1 MHVFRKRL
9 CFLLGA
15 VLVLLLA
22 SFTYHRLA
30 LQREK
35 ASLNPMGQMV
45 SVNGHDMSVFVKG
58 NGPQTLVFLSGA
70 GTASP
75 ILDFKD
81 LYDGLSKQYKI
92 VVVER
97 AGYGYSEDTSKSR
110 DVSEVLSETR
120 QALAK
125 AHVSGPY
132 IILSHSMAS
141 LETLLWQEKYPSEI
155 QAVIGLD
162 WALPESYAHLKM
174 HSQILRMA
182 RLGSQLGLLRY
193 IPSRLYVPNEN
204 LSSRDRRLYQRIA
217 YRQILSQAML
227 NESLSVKGNAKKVD
241 AKINSQIPTLLLV
254 SNGEGTSFSKEEW
267 RNYAARFAKDQKN
280 IELTFYDAPHY
291 LYHYQTKEVVA
302 KIEDFIKGTTDYTN
316 LCY

>member
-9 CFLLGA
+9 LFLLGA

-35 ASLNPMGQMV
+35 VSLNPMGQMV
-45 SVNGHDMSVFVKG
+45 SVNGHEMSIFVKG
-58 NGPQTLVFLSGA
+58 EGPQTLVFLSGA

-81 LYDGLSKQYKI
+81 LYDGFSKQYKI

-97 AGYGYSEDTSKSR
+97 GGYGYSEDTSKSR

-141 LETLLWQEKYPSEI
+141 LESLLWQEKYPSEVKAI
-155 QAVIGLD
+155 IGLD
-162 WALPESYAHLKM
+162 WALPESYAHLTI
-174 HSQILRMA
+174 HPQILRMA
-182 RLGSQLGLLRY
+182 RWGSQLGLLRY
-193 IPSRLYVPNEN
+193 LPSRLYVPNAN
-204 LSSRDRRLYQRIA
+204 LSSSDRRLYQRIA
-217 YRQILSQAML
+217 YRQILSKAML
-227 NESLSVKGNAKKVD
+227 NESLSVKENAKKVD
-241 AKINSQIPTLLLV
+241 DKIDSQIPTLLLV

-302 KIEDFIKGTTDYTN
+302 KIEDFIKGTTD
-316 LCY
+316 

>member
-1 MHVFRKRL
+1 MPVFMKRL
-9 CFLLGA
+9 CFLLGL
-15 VLVLLLA
+15 VLVLLLT

-35 ASLNPMGQMV
+35 TSLNPMGQMV

-81 LYDGLSKQYKI
+81 LYDGLSKEYKI
-92 VVVER
+92 VLVER

-110 DVSEVLSETR
+110 DVSVILSETH

-125 AHVSGPY
+125 AQVSGTY

-155 QAVIGLD
+155 KAIIGLD
-162 WALPESYAHLKM
+162 WALPESYLQLRM

-193 IPSRLYVPNEN
+193 LPSRLYMPNEN
-204 LSSRDRRLYQRIA
+204 LSSSDRRLYQRIA

-227 NESLSVKGNAKKVD
+227 NESLSVKENAKKVY
-241 AKINSQIPTLLLV
+241 AKIDSQIPTLLLV
-254 SNGEGTSFSKEEW
+254 SNGEGMGFSQEEW

-302 KIEDFIKGTTDYTN
+302 KIEDFIKGTTD
-316 LCY
+316 

>member
-1 MHVFRKRL
+1 MHVFMKRL
-9 CFLLGA
+9 LFLMGA

-22 SFTYHRLA
+22 SFIYHRLA

-45 SVNGHDMSVFVKG
+45 SVNGHGMSVFVKG

-125 AHVSGPY
+125 AQVSGPY

-155 QAVIGLD
+155 KAIIGLD
-162 WALPESYAHLKM
+162 WALPESYSQLRM

-204 LSSRDRRLYQRIA
+204 LSSSDRRLYQRIA

-227 NESLSVKGNAKKVD
+227 NESLSVKENAKKVD
-241 AKINSQIPTLLLV
+241 DKIDSQIPTLLLV

-302 KIEDFIKGTTDYTN
+302 KIEDFIKGITD
-316 LCY
+316 

>member
-1 MHVFRKRL
+1 MHVFMKRL
-9 CFLLGA
+9 LFLMGA

-22 SFTYHRLA
+22 SFIYHRLA

-125 AHVSGPY
+125 AQVSGPY

-155 QAVIGLD
+155 KAIIGLD

-182 RLGSQLGLLRY
+182 RLGSQLGLLRH

-204 LSSRDRRLYQRIA
+204 LSSSDRRLYQRIA

-241 AKINSQIPTLLLV
+241 AKIDSQIPTLLLV

-280 IELTFYDAPHY
+280 IEVTFYDSPHY
-291 LYHYQTKEVVA
+291 LYHYQTKEVSE
-302 KIEDFIKGTTDYTN
+302 KIEEFIKETTD
-316 LCY
+316 

>member
-9 CFLLGA
+9 LFLLGA
-15 VLVLLLA
+15 VIVLLLA

-35 ASLNPMGQMV
+35 ASLKPMGQMV
-45 SVNGHDMSVFVKG
+45 SVNGHEMSIFVKG
-58 NGPQTLVFLSGA
+58 EGPQTLVFLSGA

-120 QALAK
+120 QALAR

-141 LETLLWQEKYPSEI
+141 LETLLWQEKYPSEVKAI
-155 QAVIGLD
+155 IGLD

-174 HSQILRMA
+174 HPQILRMA

-204 LSSRDRRLYQRIA
+204 LSSSDRRLYQRIA

-227 NESLSVKGNAKKVD
+227 NESLSVKENAKKVD
-241 AKINSQIPTLLLV
+241 AKIDSQIPTLLLV

-302 KIEDFIKGTTDYTN
+302 KIEDFIKGTTD
-316 LCY
+316 

>member
-9 CFLLGA
+9 LFLLGA
-15 VLVLLLA
+15 VLLLLLS

-35 ASLNPMGQMV
+35 ASLKPMGQMV

-58 NGPQTLVFLSGA
+58 EGPQTLVFLSGA

-81 LYDGLSKQYKI
+81 LYDGFSKQYKI

-97 AGYGYSEDTSKSR
+97 GGYGYSEDTSKSR

-141 LETLLWQEKYPSEI
+141 LESLLWQEKYPSEVKAI
-155 QAVIGLD
+155 IGLD
-162 WALPESYAHLKM
+162 WALPESYAHLTI
-174 HSQILRMA
+174 HPQILRMA
-182 RLGSQLGLLRY
+182 RWGSQLGLLRY
-193 IPSRLYVPNEN
+193 LPSRLYVPNAN
-204 LSSRDRRLYQRIA
+204 LSSSDRRLYQRIA
-217 YRQILSQAML
+217 YRQILSKAML
-227 NESLSVKGNAKKVD
+227 NESLSVKENAKKVTSSID
-241 AKINSQIPTLLLV
+241 SQIPTLLMV
-254 SNGEGTSFSKEEW
+254 SNGEGTGFSQEEW

-302 KIEDFIKGTTDYTN
+302 KIEDFIKGTTD
-316 LCY
+316 

>member
-1 MHVFRKRL
+1 MHVFMKRL
-9 CFLLGA
+9 LFLMGA

-22 SFTYHRLA
+22 SFIYHRLA

-81 LYDGLSKQYKI
+81 LYDGLSKQYKV

-125 AHVSGPY
+125 AQVSGPY

-155 QAVIGLD
+155 KAIIGLD
-162 WALPESYAHLKM
+162 WALPESYSQLRM

-204 LSSRDRRLYQRIA
+204 LSSSDRRLYQRIA

-227 NESLSVKGNAKKVD
+227 NESLSVKENAKKVTSSID
-241 AKINSQIPTLLLV
+241 SHIPTLLMV
-254 SNGEGTSFSKEEW
+254 SDGEGTVFSQEEW
-267 RNYAARFAKDQKN
+267 RHYATRFAKDQEK

-302 KIEDFIKGTTDYTN
+302 KIEDFIKGTTD
-316 LCY
+316 

>member
-1 MHVFRKRL
+1 MHVFMKRL
-9 CFLLGA
+9 LFLMGA

-22 SFTYHRLA
+22 SFIYHRLD

-35 ASLNPMGQMV
+35 TSLNPMGQMV

-155 QAVIGLD
+155 QAIIGLD
-162 WALPESYAHLKM
+162 WALPESYSQLRM

-204 LSSRDRRLYQRIA
+204 LSSSDRRLYQRIA

-241 AKINSQIPTLLLV
+241 AKIDSQIPTLLLV
-254 SNGEGTSFSKEEW
+254 SNGEGTSFSQEEW
-267 RNYAARFAKDQKN
+267 RHYATRFAKDQKN

-302 KIEDFIKGTTDYTN
+302 KIEDFIEGTTD
-316 LCY
+316 

>member
-9 CFLLGA
+9 LFLLGA
-15 VLVLLLA
+15 VLLLLLS
-22 SFTYHRLA
+22 SFTYHRLS

-58 NGPQTLVFLSGA
+58 EGAQTLVFLSGA

-132 IILSHSMAS
+132 IILSHSM
-141 LETLLWQEKYPSEI
+141 ETLLWQEKYPSEVKAI
-155 QAVIGLD
+155 IGLD
-162 WALPESYAHLKM
+162 WALPESYAHLTM
-174 HSQILRMA
+174 HPQILRMA
-182 RLGSQLGLLRY
+182 RWGSQLGLLRY
-193 IPSRLYVPNEN
+193 LPSRLYVPNDN
-204 LSSRDRRLYQRIA
+204 LSSSDCRLYQRIA
-217 YRQILSQAML
+217 YRQILSKAML
-227 NESLSVKGNAKKVD
+227 NESLSVKENAKKVTSSLD
-241 AKINSQIPTLLLV
+241 SQIPTLLMV
-254 SNGEGTSFSKEEW
+254 SNGGGTGFSQKDW
-267 RNYAARFAKDQKN
+267 RHYATSFAKDQKN
-280 IELTFYDAPHY
+280 IEVTFYDSPHY
-291 LYHYQTKEVVA
+291 LYHYQTKEVAA
-302 KIEDFIKGTTDYTN
+302 KIEEFIKKTTD
-316 LCY
+316 

>member
-9 CFLLGA
+9 LFLLGA

-35 ASLNPMGQMV
+35 VSLNPMGQMV
-45 SVNGHDMSVFVKG
+45 SVNGHEMSIFVKG
-58 NGPQTLVFLSGA
+58 EGPQTLVFLSGA

-141 LETLLWQEKYPSEI
+141 LETLLWQEKYPSEVKAI
-155 QAVIGLD
+155 IGLD
-162 WALPESYAHLKM
+162 WALPESYAHLTM
-174 HSQILRMA
+174 HPQILRMA
-182 RLGSQLGLLRY
+182 RWGSQLGLLRY
-193 IPSRLYVPNEN
+193 LPSRLYVPNAN
-204 LSSRDRRLYQRIA
+204 ISSSDRRLYQRIA
-217 YRQILSQAML
+217 YRQILSKAML

-241 AKINSQIPTLLLV
+241 AKIDSQIPTLLLV
-254 SNGEGTSFSKEEW
+254 SNGEGTSFSQEEW
-267 RNYAARFAKDQKN
+267 RHYATRFAKDQKN

-302 KIEDFIKGTTDYTN
+302 KIEDFIEGTTD
-316 LCY
+316 

>member
-1 MHVFRKRL
+1 MHVFMKRL
-9 CFLLGA
+9 LFLMGA

-22 SFTYHRLA
+22 SFIYHRLA

-125 AHVSGPY
+125 AQVSGPY

-155 QAVIGLD
+155 KAIIGLD
-162 WALPESYAHLKM
+162 WALPESYSQLRM

-204 LSSRDRRLYQRIA
+204 LSSSDRRLYQRIA

-227 NESLSVKGNAKKVD
+227 NESLSVKENAKKVD

-302 KIEDFIKGTTDYTN
+302 KIEDFIKGTTD
-316 LCY
+316 

>member
-1 MHVFRKRL
+1 MHVFMKRL
-9 CFLLGA
+9 LFLLGA
-15 VLVLLLA
+15 VLLLLLA

-35 ASLNPMGQMV
+35 ASLNPVGQMV

-58 NGPQTLVFLSGA
+58 EGPQTLVFLSGA

-81 LYDGLSKQYKI
+81 LYDGFSKQYKI

-120 QALAK
+120 QALAR

-141 LETLLWQEKYPSEI
+141 LETLLWQEKYPSEVKAI
-155 QAVIGLD
+155 IGLD
-162 WALPESYAHLKM
+162 WALPESYSHLTI
-174 HSQILRMA
+174 HPQILRMA

-204 LSSRDRRLYQRIA
+204 LSSSDRRLYQRIA

-227 NESLSVKGNAKKVD
+227 NESLSVKENAKKVD

-254 SNGEGTSFSKEEW
+254 SNGEGTSFSQEEW
-267 RNYAARFAKDQKN
+267 RNYAARFANDQKN

-302 KIEDFIKGTTDYTN
+302 KIEDFIKGTTD
-316 LCY
+316 

>member
-1 MHVFRKRL
+1 MHVFRKRIL
-9 CFLLGA
+9 FLLGA
-15 VLVLLLA
+15 VLVFVLA

-35 ASLNPMGQMV
+35 ISLNPMGQMV
-45 SVNGHDMSVFVKG
+45 SVNGHEMSIFVKG
-58 NGPQTLVFLSGA
+58 EGPQTLVFLSGA

-125 AHVSGPY
+125 THVSGPY

-141 LETLLWQEKYPSEI
+141 VETLLWQEKYPGEVKAI
-155 QAVIGLD
+155 IGLD
-162 WALPESYAHLKM
+162 WALPESYSHLKM
-174 HSQILRMA
+174 HPQILRMA
-182 RLGSQLGLLRY
+182 RWGSQLGLLRY
-193 IPSRLYVPNEN
+193 LPKSLYVPNEN
-204 LSSRDRRLYQRIA
+204 LSSSDRRLYQRIA
-217 YRQILSQAML
+217 YRQILSKAML
-227 NESLSVKGNAKKVD
+227 NESLSVKKNAKKVASSID
-241 AKINSQIPTLLLV
+241 SQIPTLLMV
-254 SNGEGTSFSKEEW
+254 SNGGGTGFSQKDW
-267 RNYAARFAKDQKN
+267 RHYATSFAKDQKN
-280 IELTFYDAPHY
+280 IEVTFYDSPHY
-291 LYHYQTKEVVA
+291 LYHYPTKEVVA
-302 KIEDFIKGTTDYTN
+302 KIEDFIKGTTD
-316 LCY
+316 

>member
-9 CFLLGA
+9 LFLLGA

-35 ASLNPMGQMV
+35 ASLNTMGQMV
-45 SVNGHDMSVFVKG
+45 SVNGHEMSIFVKG
-58 NGPQTLVFLSGA
+58 EGAQTLVFLSGA

-81 LYDGLSKQYKI
+81 LYDGLSKQYRI

-141 LETLLWQEKYPSEI
+141 LETLLWQEKYPSEVKAI
-155 QAVIGLD
+155 IGLD

-174 HSQILRMA
+174 HPQILRMA
-182 RLGSQLGLLRY
+182 RWGSQLGLLRY
-193 IPSRLYVPNEN
+193 LPSRLYVPNAN
-204 LSSRDRRLYQRIA
+204 LSSSDRRLYQRIA

-291 LYHYQTKEVVA
+291 LYHYQTKEVVT
-302 KIEDFIKGTTDYTN
+302 KIEDFIKGTTD
-316 LCY
+316 

>member
-1 MHVFRKRL
+1 MHVFMKRL
-9 CFLLGA
+9 LFLMGA

-22 SFTYHRLA
+22 SFIYHRLA

-110 DVSEVLSETR
+110 DVSEILSETR

-125 AHVSGPY
+125 AQVSGPY

-155 QAVIGLD
+155 KAIIGLD

-174 HSQILRMA
+174 PSQILRMA

-193 IPSRLYVPNEN
+193 IPSRLYEPNEN
-204 LSSRDRRLYQRIA
+204 LSSSDRRLYQRIA

-302 KIEDFIKGTTDYTN
+302 KIEDFIKGTTD
-316 LCY
+316 

>member
-1 MHVFRKRL
+1 MHVFMKRL
-9 CFLLGA
+9 LFLMGA

-22 SFTYHRLA
+22 SFIYHRLA
-30 LQREK
+30 FQREK

-58 NGPQTLVFLSGA
+58 NSPQTLVFLSGA

-110 DVSEVLSETR
+110 DVYEVLSETR

-155 QAVIGLD
+155 QVVIGLD

-204 LSSRDRRLYQRIA
+204 LSSSDRRLYQRIA

-267 RNYAARFAKDQKN
+267 RHYATRFAKDQKN

-302 KIEDFIKGTTDYTN
+302 KIEDFIKGTTD
-316 LCY
+316 

>member
-1 MHVFRKRL
+1 MHVFMKRL
-9 CFLLGA
+9 LFLMGA

-22 SFTYHRLA
+22 SFIYHRLA

-155 QAVIGLD
+155 QAIIGLD
-162 WALPESYAHLKM
+162 WALPESYSQLRM

-193 IPSRLYVPNEN
+193 IPSRLYEPNEN
-204 LSSRDRRLYQRIA
+204 LSSSDRRLYQRIA

-267 RNYAARFAKDQKN
+267 RNYATRFAKDQKN

-291 LYHYQTKEVVA
+291 FYHYQSKEVVA
-302 KIEDFIKGTTDYTN
+302 KIEDFIKGTTD
-316 LCY
+316 

>member
-1 MHVFRKRL
+1 MHVFMKRL
-9 CFLLGA
+9 LFLMGA

-81 LYDGLSKQYKI
+81 LYDGFSKQYKI

-155 QAVIGLD
+155 QAIIGLD
-162 WALPESYAHLKM
+162 WALPESYSQLRM

-204 LSSRDRRLYQRIA
+204 LSSSDRRLYQRIA

-241 AKINSQIPTLLLV
+241 AKIDSQIPTLLLV
-254 SNGEGTSFSKEEW
+254 SNGEGTSFSQEEW
-267 RNYAARFAKDQKN
+267 RHYATRFAKDQKN

-302 KIEDFIKGTTDYTN
+302 KIEDFIEGTTD
-316 LCY
+316 

>member
-1 MHVFRKRL
+1 MPVFMKRL
-9 CFLLGA
+9 CFLLGL
-15 VLVLLLA
+15 VLVLLLT

-125 AHVSGPY
+125 AQVSGPY

-155 QAVIGLD
+155 KAIIGLD

-174 HSQILRMA
+174 HPQILRMA

-193 IPSRLYVPNEN
+193 IPSRLYMPNEN
-204 LSSRDRRLYQRIA
+204 LSSSDRRLYQRIA

-241 AKINSQIPTLLLV
+241 AKINSQISTLLLV

-291 LYHYQTKEVVA
+291 LYHYRTKEVVA
-302 KIEDFIKGTTDYTN
+302 KIEDFIKGTTD
-316 LCY
+316 

>member
-1 MHVFRKRL
+1 MHVFMKRL
-9 CFLLGA
+9 LFLMGA

-22 SFTYHRLA
+22 SFIYHRLA

-35 ASLNPMGQMV
+35 TSLNPMGQMV

-155 QAVIGLD
+155 QAIIGLD
-162 WALPESYAHLKM
+162 WALPESYSQLRM

-204 LSSRDRRLYQRIA
+204 LSSSDRRLYQRIA

-302 KIEDFIKGTTDYTN
+302 KIEDFIKGTTD
-316 LCY
+316 

>member
-1 MHVFRKRL
+1 MHVFMKRL
-9 CFLLGA
+9 LFLMGA

-22 SFTYHRLA
+22 SFIYHRLA

-45 SVNGHDMSVFVKG
+45 SVNGHDMSIFVKG

-125 AHVSGPY
+125 AQVSGPY

-155 QAVIGLD
+155 KAIIGLD
-162 WALPESYAHLKM
+162 WALPESYAHLKI

-204 LSSRDRRLYQRIA
+204 LSSSDRRLYQRIA

-227 NESLSVKGNAKKVD
+227 NESLSVKENAKKVD
-241 AKINSQIPTLLLV
+241 AKIDSQIPTLLLV

-302 KIEDFIKGTTDYTN
+302 KIEDFIKETTD
-316 LCY
+316 

>member
-9 CFLLGA
+9 LFLLGA

-35 ASLNPMGQMV
+35 ASLKPMGQMV
-45 SVNGHDMSVFVKG
+45 SVNGHEMSVFVKG
-58 NGPQTLVFLSGA
+58 NEPQTLVFLSGA

-120 QALAK
+120 QALDK

-141 LETLLWQEKYPSEI
+141 LETLLWQEKYPSEVKAI
-155 QAVIGLD
+155 IGLD

-174 HSQILRMA
+174 HPQILRMA

-204 LSSRDRRLYQRIA
+204 LSSSDRRLYQRIA

-227 NESLSVKGNAKKVD
+227 NESLSVEENAKKVD

-302 KIEDFIKGTTDYTN
+302 KIEEFIKGTTD
-316 LCY
+316 

>member
-1 MHVFRKRL
+1 MHVFRKRIL
-9 CFLLGA
+9 FLLGA
-15 VLVLLLA
+15 VLVFVLA

-35 ASLNPMGQMV
+35 ISLNPMGQMV
-45 SVNGHDMSVFVKG
+45 SVNGHEMSIFVKG
-58 NGPQTLVFLSGA
+58 EGPQTLVFLSGA

-125 AHVSGPY
+125 THVSGPY

-141 LETLLWQEKYPSEI
+141 VETLLWQEKYPGEVKAI
-155 QAVIGLD
+155 IGLD
-162 WALPESYAHLKM
+162 WALPESYSHLKM
-174 HSQILRMA
+174 HPQILRMA
-182 RLGSQLGLLRY
+182 RWGSQLGLLRY
-193 IPSRLYVPNEN
+193 LPKSLYVPNEN
-204 LSSRDRRLYQRIA
+204 LSSSDRRLYQRIA
-217 YRQILSQAML
+217 YRQILSKAML
-227 NESLSVKGNAKKVD
+227 NESLSVKKNAKKVASSID
-241 AKINSQIPTLLLV
+241 SQIPTLLMV
-254 SNGEGTSFSKEEW
+254 SNGGGTGFSQKDW
-267 RNYAARFAKDQKN
+267 QHYATSFAKDQKN
-280 IELTFYDAPHY
+280 IEVTFYDSPHY
-291 LYHYQTKEVVA
+291 LYHYPTKEVAA
-302 KIEDFIKGTTDYTN
+302 KIEEFIKKTTD
-316 LCY
+316 

>member
-1 MHVFRKRL
+1 MHVFMKRL
-9 CFLLGA
+9 LFLMGA

-22 SFTYHRLA
+22 SFIYHRLA

-35 ASLNPMGQMV
+35 ASLNPIGQMV
-45 SVNGHDMSVFVKG
+45 SVNGHDMSVFMKG

-125 AHVSGPY
+125 AQVSGPY

-155 QAVIGLD
+155 KAIIGLD
-162 WALPESYAHLKM
+162 WALPESYSQLRM

-204 LSSRDRRLYQRIA
+204 LSSSDRRLYQRIA

-302 KIEDFIKGTTDYTN
+302 KIEDFIKGTTD
-316 LCY
+316 

>member
-9 CFLLGA
+9 LFLLGA

-35 ASLNPMGQMV
+35 ASLKPMGQMV
-45 SVNGHDMSVFVKG
+45 SVNGHEMSIFVKG
-58 NGPQTLVFLSGA
+58 EGPQTLVFLSGA

-141 LETLLWQEKYPSEI
+141 LETLLWQEKYPSEVKAI
-155 QAVIGLD
+155 VGLD

-174 HSQILRMA
+174 YPQILRMA
-182 RLGSQLGLLRY
+182 RWGSQLGLLRSL
-193 IPSRLYVPNEN
+193 PSRLYVPNAN
-204 LSSRDRRLYQRIA
+204 LSSSDRRLYQRIA
-217 YRQILSQAML
+217 YRQILSKAML
-227 NESLSVKGNAKKVD
+227 NESLSVKENAKKVTSSID
-241 AKINSQIPTLLLV
+241 SQIPTLLMV
-254 SNGEGTSFSKEEW
+254 SNGEGTGFSQEDW
-267 RNYAARFAKDQKN
+267 RYYASSFAKDQKN
-280 IELTFYDAPHY
+280 IAVTFYDSPHY
-291 LYHYQTKEVVA
+291 LYHYQTKEVAA
-302 KIEDFIKGTTDYTN
+302 KIEEFIKETID
-316 LCY
+316 

>member
-1 MHVFRKRL
+1 MHVFMKRL
-9 CFLLGA
+9 LFLMGA

-22 SFTYHRLA
+22 SSIYHRLA

-35 ASLNPMGQMV
+35 ASLNPIGQMV

-125 AHVSGPY
+125 AQVSGPY

-162 WALPESYAHLKM
+162 WALPESYSQLRM

-204 LSSRDRRLYQRIA
+204 LSSSDRRLYQRIA

-302 KIEDFIKGTTDYTN
+302 KIEDFIKGTTD
-316 LCY
+316 

>member
-1 MHVFRKRL
+1 MHVFMKRL

-22 SFTYHRLA
+22 SFTYHRIA
-30 LQREK
+30 LQREN
-35 ASLNPMGQMV
+35 ASLSPIGRMV
-45 SVNGHDMSVFVKG
+45 AVNGHKMSVYVKG

-81 LYDGLSKQYKI
+81 VYNGLSNKYRI

-110 DVSEVLSETR
+110 DVSVILSETR

-125 AHVSGPY
+125 AQVSGPY

-155 QAVIGLD
+155 QVVIGLD
-162 WALPESYAHLKM
+162 WALPESYSQIKM
-174 HSQILRMA
+174 HPQMLAMA
-182 RLGSQLGLLRY
+182 RWGSQLGLLRY
-193 IPSRLYVPNEN
+193 LPSRLYMPNEN
-204 LSSRDRRLYQRIA
+204 LNSSDRRLYQRIA

-227 NESLSVKGNAKKVD
+227 NESLSVKRNAKKVD
-241 AKINSQIPTLLLV
+241 TKINSQIPTLLLV
-254 SNGEGTSFSKEEW
+254 SNGEGTGFSQEEW
-267 RNYAARFAKDQKN
+267 RDYATRFAKEQEN

-291 LYHYQTKEVVA
+291 LYHYHTEEVVA
-302 KIEDFIKGTTDYTN
+302 KIEDFIKETTD
-316 LCY
+316 

>member
-1 MHVFRKRL
+1 MHVFMKRL
-9 CFLLGA
+9 LFLMGV

-155 QAVIGLD
+155 QAIIGLD
-162 WALPESYAHLKM
+162 WALPESYSQLRM

-204 LSSRDRRLYQRIA
+204 LSSSDRRLYQRIA

-241 AKINSQIPTLLLV
+241 AKIDSQIPTLLLV

-302 KIEDFIKGTTDYTN
+302 KIEDFIEGTTD
-316 LCY
+316 

>member
-1 MHVFRKRL
+1 MHVFMKRL
-9 CFLLGA
+9 LFLMGT

-22 SFTYHRLA
+22 SFIYHRLA

-58 NGPQTLVFLSGA
+58 NGPQTFVFLSGA

-125 AHVSGPY
+125 AQVSGPY

-162 WALPESYAHLKM
+162 WALPESYSQLRM

-204 LSSRDRRLYQRIA
+204 LSSSDRRLYQRIA

-254 SNGEGTSFSKEEW
+254 SNGKGTSFSKEEW

-302 KIEDFIKGTTDYTN
+302 KIEDFIKGTTD
-316 LCY
+316 

>member
-9 CFLLGA
+9 LFLLGA
-15 VLVLLLA
+15 VIVLLLA

-35 ASLNPMGQMV
+35 ASLKPMGQMV
-45 SVNGHDMSVFVKG
+45 SVNGHEMSIFVKG
-58 NGPQTLVFLSGA
+58 EGPQTLVFLSGA

-120 QALAK
+120 QALAR

-141 LETLLWQEKYPSEI
+141 LETLLWQEKYPSEVKAI
-155 QAVIGLD
+155 IGLD
-162 WALPESYAHLKM
+162 WALPESYSQLRM

-182 RLGSQLGLLRY
+182 RLGSRLGLLRY

-204 LSSRDRRLYQRIA
+204 LSSSDRRLYQRIA

-267 RNYAARFAKDQKN
+267 RNYAARFAKDQEN

-302 KIEDFIKGTTDYTN
+302 KIEDFIKGTTD
-316 LCY
+316 

>member
-9 CFLLGA
+9 LFLLGA
-15 VLVLLLA
+15 VLLLLLS

-35 ASLNPMGQMV
+35 VSLNPMGQMV

-58 NGPQTLVFLSGA
+58 ERPQTLVFLSGA

-141 LETLLWQEKYPSEI
+141 LETLLWQEKYPSEVKAI
-155 QAVIGLD
+155 IGLD

-174 HSQILRMA
+174 HPQILRMS
-182 RLGSQLGLLRY
+182 RWGSQLGLLRY
-193 IPSRLYVPNEN
+193 LPSRLYVPNAN
-204 LSSRDRRLYQRIA
+204 LSSSDRRLYQRIA
-217 YRQILSQAML
+217 YRQILSKAML

-267 RNYAARFAKDQKN
+267 RHYATRFAKDQKN

-291 LYHYQTKEVVA
+291 LYHYQSKEVVA
-302 KIEDFIKGTTDYTN
+302 KIEDFIKGTTD
-316 LCY
+316 

>member
-9 CFLLGA
+9 LFLLGA

-35 ASLNPMGQMV
+35 ASLKPMGQMV
-45 SVNGHDMSVFVKG
+45 SVNGHEMSVFVKG
-58 NGPQTLVFLSGA
+58 NEPQTLVFLSGA

-120 QALAK
+120 QALDK

-141 LETLLWQEKYPSEI
+141 LETLLWQEKYPSEVKAI
-155 QAVIGLD
+155 IGLD

-174 HSQILRMA
+174 HPQILRMA
-182 RLGSQLGLLRY
+182 RWGSQLGLLRY
-193 IPSRLYVPNEN
+193 LPKSLYVPNDN
-204 LSSRDRRLYQRIA
+204 LSSSDRRLYQRIA
-217 YRQILSQAML
+217 YRQILSKAML
-227 NESLSVKGNAKKVD
+227 NESLSVKKNAKKVASSID
-241 AKINSQIPTLLLV
+241 SQIPTLLMV
-254 SNGEGTSFSKEEW
+254 SNGEGTSFSQEEW
-267 RNYAARFAKDQKN
+267 RQYATSFSKDQKN
-280 IELTFYDAPHY
+280 IEVTFYDAPHY
-291 LYHYQTKEVVA
+291 LYHYRTKEVTE
-302 KIEDFIKGTTDYTN
+302 KIEEFIKKTTE
-316 LCY
+316 

>member
-1 MHVFRKRL
+1 MHVFMKRL
-9 CFLLGA
+9 LFLMGA

-22 SFTYHRLA
+22 SFIYHRLA

-97 AGYGYSEDTSKSR
+97 SGYGYSEDTSKSR

-125 AHVSGPY
+125 AQVSGPY

-155 QAVIGLD
+155 KAIIGLD

-193 IPSRLYVPNEN
+193 LPSRLYMPNEN
-204 LSSRDRRLYQRIA
+204 LSSSDRRLYQRIA

-227 NESLSVKGNAKKVD
+227 NESLSVEENAKKVD

-302 KIEDFIKGTTDYTN
+302 KIEEFIKGTTD
-316 LCY
+316 